1 MALVRPHEEPL
12 RWRLPAA
19 LQMIRKSMKTLHTMA
34 CAIAFAVP
42 RVVAAQANLP
52 ENPSAATTTPQL
64 TYESAF
70 QDYRP
75 HEDVPVA
82 DWRQVNDTVRQATT
96 KGGGH
101 GSHGAPD
108 SKGLEG
114 SAAPKE
120 AAPPPKSGQQH
131 MGHGMRGGKGMQG
144 GQGMH
149 GGHQ

>member
-82 DWRQVNDTVRQATT
+82 DWRQVNNTVRQAAT

-101 GSHGAPD
+101 GGHGAPD
-108 SKGLEG
+108 SNGPEG
-114 SAAPKE
+114 SAASKE
-120 AAPPPKSGQQH
+120 AAPPPPAPAQQH
-131 MGHGMRGGKGMQG
+131 MGHGMHG
-144 GQGMH
+144 GQ
-149 GGHQ
+149 Q